1 MYDELKIVCGNYQAP
16 SHWAKMKSGTQL
28 MDMKNCDNESASFV
42 SPNSEDMSGTDGTE
56 SYTATPELGQM
67 LDGFQEPPVPQMLFR
82 KH

>member
-1 MYDELKIVCGNYQAP
+1 
-16 SHWAKMKSGTQL
+16 MKSGTQL

>member
-1 MYDELKIVCGNYQAP
+1 
-16 SHWAKMKSGTQL
+16 